1 MNRTAKLAAATIGG
15 LGALWVGWG
24 LYSIRSA
31 ERVDHQT
38 LATYGD
44 VAVRQYP
51 AVVLAETTASS
62 TDEAFRR
69 LFDYIT
75 GANEGQAKISMTAPV
90 RTDGEKIAMT
100 APVQTERAGG
110 GVRMGFYLPDDYS
123 PETTPAPTDPG
134 VSLTVEAP
142 RTLAVLPFSWYATEG
157 RTERRERRLLETLA
171 DEGVEWRGEPFLLRY
186 NDPYTPPFMMR
197 NEVAVEVDLD

>member
-1 MNRTAKLAAATIGG
+1 MNRTAKLAAAAAGG

-31 ERVDHQT
+31 ERLDYET

-44 VAVRQYP
+44 VEVRQYP
-51 AVVLAETTASS
+51 AVVLAETTARS

-69 LFDYIT
+69 LFAYIT
-75 GANEGQAKISMTAPV
+75 GANAASTDISMTAPV

-100 APVQTERAGG
+100 TPVQTERADGA
-110 GVRMGFYLPDDYS
+110 VRMGFYLPDDYS
-123 PETTPAPTDPG
+123 PETTPTPTDPS

-142 RTLAVLPFSWYATEG
+142 RRLAVLPFSWYATEG
-157 RTERRERRLLETLA
+157 RTERRERRLLDTLA
-171 DEGVEWRGEPFLLRY
+171 EQGVATRGEPFLLRY

-197 NEVAVEVDLD
+197 NEVAVEVVQ